1 MILRSTLA
9 LALAAALPLA
19 AHAEGWS
26 GSGEF
31 GLAVARGNAE
41 SENLNGKLNF
51 LNEDAQWKHQFFL
64 AALRAK
70 GQVFGDFDGD
80 GIPESRSQLT
90 ANRYEL
96 GASSAYKFSER
107 ASWVAALRYEN
118 DDFAAY
124 AWQQTFSI
132 GFGYKFVD
140 NERTQLSTEIGPG
153 LRRAKDAASGDTE
166 SDGIVRG
173 VLDFKQALTE
183 NTSLVNAFLLESGED
198 NTFAQND
205 LGLQVA
211 MNSRLALKLGL
222 QARHNTEVAP
232 GRKKTDT
239 LSTVNLVYNFK

>member
-9 LALAAALPLA
+9 LALVAVLPLA
-19 AHAEGWS
+19 AQADGWS
-26 GSGEF
+26 GTGEL

-51 LNEDAQWKHQFFL
+51 LNEDGQWKHRFFL

-70 GQVFGDFDGD
+70 GQVTGDFDGD
-80 GIPESRSQLT
+80 GIPETRSQLT

-96 GASSAYKFSER
+96 GASSAYKFSQR
-107 ASWVAALRYEN
+107 ASWVASLRYEN

-132 GFGYKFVD
+132 GFGYQFID
-140 NERTQLSTEIGPG
+140 SERTQLSTEIGPG
-153 LRRAKDAASGDTE
+153 LRRAKDAASGRTE

-173 VLDFKQALTE
+173 VLDFKHSLTD
-183 NTSLVNAFLLESGED
+183 NTSLVNAFLLEAGDD

-205 LGLQVA
+205 LGLMVS